1 MTGKIT
7 LADDSQV
14 NVDADTLTLSS
25 PIVGG
30 FALSKGGTG
39 TLVLSASNSFT
50 GGLTVLAGTLSVG
63 TVGNTNTAG
72 TTGGNLGAGT
82 LPVVLGDDGSGTA
95 ATLLYTG
102 GSAASN
108 HPFTMAGGGGTFA
121 VSSSL
126 GLSGVI
132 DGDGGLT
139 KAAGGILTL
148 AASNL
153 YTGPTTVSGG
163 TLAIGTSGSVN
174 DTSGIAVNQGATL
187 QVTAGS
193 SANQL
198 PDTANVVLSGGNL
211 SYTGSGNVS
220 GESVGALVL
229 NPGQNTITTSCTGTG
244 SAPFLRFASGPG
256 RT

>member
-1 MTGKIT
+1 M
-7 LADDSQV
+7 
-14 NVDADTLTLSS
+14 DADTLTLSS

-50 GGLTVLAGTLSVG
+50 GGLTAFAGTLSVG
-63 TVGNTNTAG
+63 TVSNTNTAG

-82 LPVVLGDDGSGTA
+82 LPVVLGSELDGTA

-102 GSAASN
+102 GSAVSN
-108 HPFTMAGGGGTFA
+108 HPFTMAGSGGGIFS

-132 DGDGGLT
+132 DGDGSLT

-148 AASNL
+148 AGSNL
-153 YTGPTTVSGG
+153 YTGTTTVSGG
-163 TLAIGTSGSVN
+163 TLAIGASGSIN

-198 PDTANVVLSGGNL
+198 PDTANVILSGGNL
-211 SYTGSGNVS
+211 SYTGSGNVG

-244 SAPFLRFASGPG
+244 KRTVPPLRHRAEAA
-256 RT
+256 